1 MVVPA
6 MMMTKNLMM
15 VVMMITKDMM
25 VVVMIKNKDILEQGQ
40 HHCSLGLALFV
51 WNLERRGIQNNIQ
64 FKSKSNIQTSKRPED
79 ATVQL
84 MMKMLTN
91 DKWNEKDKKQKHDKL
106 KIESKEKNL
115 FVSVAIRYFFVNLFF
130 FKLITFTFNS

>member
-1 MVVPA
+1 
-6 MMMTKNLMM
+6 
-15 VVMMITKDMM
+15 MITEDMM

-79 ATVQL
+79 AMVQL

-106 KIESKEKNL
+106 KIESKEKNH

-130 FKLITFTFNS
+130 

>member
-1 MVVPA
+1 

-15 VVMMITKDMM
+15 VLIMITKDMM
-25 VVVMIKNKDILEQGQ
+25 VVVMIKNKDILEQGPGQ

-79 ATVQL
+79 AMVQL
-84 MMKMLTN
+84 MMKVLTLPMT
-91 DKWNEKDKKQKHDKL
+91 NEMKKT
-106 KIESKEKNL
+106 KNE
-115 FVSVAIRYFFVNLFF
+115 NM
-130 FKLITFTFNS
+130 TN

>member
-1 MVVPA
+1 
-6 MMMTKNLMM
+6 
-15 VVMMITKDMM
+15 MITKDMM
-25 VVVMIKNKDILEQGQ
+25 VVVMIKNKDILEQGLGQ

-79 ATVQL
+79 AMVQL

-91 DKWNEKDKKQKHDKL
+91 DKWNEKDKKLKHDKL

-130 FKLITFTFNS
+130 FQIDHFYFQFIRRNI

>member
-1 MVVPA
+1 

-15 VVMMITKDMM
+15 VVIMITKDMM

-64 FKSKSNIQTSKRPED
+64 FKSKSNIQTCKRPED
-79 ATVQL
+79 AMVQL
-84 MMKMLTN
+84 MMKMLTLPMT
-91 DKWNEKDKKQKHDKL
+91 NEMKKT
-106 KIESKEKNL
+106 KNK
-115 FVSVAIRYFFVNLFF
+115 NM
-130 FKLITFTFNS
+130 TN